1 MFKKIYWVGLSCVVV
16 AMVAV
21 VFYLAL
27 NFFVAPLMKPGLSVF
42 NIVSAE
48 GAKITRAT
56 TVRQENSYLC
66 RDVEIVYQGPAP
78 KDMVGLDRQALDK
91 KYPAGAGWTIKY
103 DNGGSVVLTR
113 AVDDFCSLHKDYRHL
128 GICRNVLAV
137 YQGPLGSDQKLL
149 RLEEGKK
156 LDLLPEDIR
165 GSLEMSSNLADL
177 DQGAREKLKS
187 QLEFENESLLNSML
201 ENLDEFIE

>member
-1 MFKKIYWVGLSCVVV
+1 MGLSCVVV
-16 AMVAV
+16 ATVAV

-27 NFFVAPLMKPGLSVF
+27 NFFVAPLLKPGLSVF

-66 RDVEIVYQGPAP
+66 RDVEIIYQGPAP
-78 KDMVGLDRQALDK
+78 GELVGLDRQALDK
-91 KYPAGAGWTIKY
+91 KYPAGDGWTIKFN
-103 DNGGSVVLTR
+103 NGGIAILAR

-128 GICRNVLAV
+128 GIYRNVLAV

-156 LDLLPEDIR
+156 LHLLPEDLQK
-165 GSLEMSSNLADL
+165 SLEMAVNLADL
-177 DQGAREKLKS
+177 DDSAREKLKS
-187 QLEFENESLLNSML
+187 QLEFENEALLNSML
-201 ENLDEFIE
+201 ENLDEFVE